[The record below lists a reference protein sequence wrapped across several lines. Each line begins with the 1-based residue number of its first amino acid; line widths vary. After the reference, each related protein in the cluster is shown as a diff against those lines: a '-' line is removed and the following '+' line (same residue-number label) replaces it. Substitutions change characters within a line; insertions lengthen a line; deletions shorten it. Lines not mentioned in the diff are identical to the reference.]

1 VPAADALHATFV
13 RSQVAHGRLVAIDVD
28 EARALPGVAGVFTAD
43 ELRVG
48 DLPPGPPA
56 PDTFARPVLARD
68 VVRFVGEPVAVVVA
82 TTRAISVDAAEAVV
96 VEVEPLPV
104 VLDPVEAAAEG
115 APVLFASV
123 GSNRAARWEINA
135 REDPLAGAAIR
146 VRGRFRNQ
154 RLAPV
159 PMEVN
164 AALAQPDGEG
174 GLTLWVSCQAPFLV
188 REEVAGSLGLP
199 RERVRVVAAAV
210 GGGFGAKIVTYP
222 EQIVV
227 AALALR
233 LGRPVR
239 YEETRSENLV
249 AMTHGRA
256 QVQDV
261 EVGADG
267 DGRITGLRI
276 RVTADLG
283 AYPSEG
289 ASLPELTGL
298 MACGVYDVP
307 RVDYLAECVVT
318 NTTPVSAYR
327 GAGRP
332 EATAM
337 IERALDLLA
346 AEIDMDPAELRRR
359 NLIPPFAGS
368 HRTVTGAD
376 YDTADYA
383 RALEKALH
391 VSGYDELRKE
401 QSTRRAHH
409 DRWLLGIGIAC
420 YVEITGWG
428 PEYARVEVLP
438 NGTAI
443 VHTGSCPQGQ
453 GHETA
458 FAQIVSET
466 LALPMSAITVLHSDT
481 ASIPHGEGTMG
492 SRSLQKGGSAVLTA
506 ARAVLDQARGIA
518 GQMLEVAA
526 EDVVPLPPGRL
537 AVAGA
542 PDRSITLAEVG
553 AAAAAVGMAAT
564 GGPPS
569 LVAAVDFEGSGD
581 VTFPFGAHV
590 AVVEVDVETGAA
602 RLVRH
607 VAVDDCGRVMNPM
620 LVEGQV
626 HGGIAQG
633 AAQALFESVEYDE
646 LGTPLTGTLMTY
658 AAPSAAELPMFEL
671 AGTET
676 PTPRNPLGARGIGES
691 GTIGGAAA
699 VQNAVIDAVAH
710 LGVRHV
716 DMPATPERMWRALQG
731 RDAGPFVEVKPS

>member
-1 VPAADALHATFV
+1 
-13 RSQVAHGRLVAIDVD
+13 
-28 EARALPGVAGVFTAD
+28 
-43 ELRVG
+43 
-48 DLPPGPPA
+48 
-56 PDTFARPVLARD
+56 
-68 VVRFVGEPVAVVVA
+68 
-82 TTRAISVDAAEAVV
+82 
-96 VEVEPLPV
+96 
-104 VLDPVEAAAEG
+104 
-115 APVLFASV
+115 
-123 GSNRAARWEINA
+123 
-135 REDPLAGAAIR
+135 
-146 VRGRFRNQ
+146 
-154 RLAPV
+154 
-159 PMEVN
+159 
-164 AALAQPDGEG
+164 
-174 GLTLWVSCQAPFLV
+174 
-188 REEVAGSLGLP
+188 
-199 RERVRVVAAAV
+199 
-210 GGGFGAKIVTYP
+210 VTYP
-222 EQIVV
+222 EQVAV

-239 YEETRSENLV
+239 YEETRSENLA
-249 AMTHGRA
+249 AMTHGRG

-261 EVGADG
+261 EVGADE
-267 DGRITGLRI
+267 DGRITGLSI

-298 MACGVYDVP
+298 MACGVYDIP

-337 IERALDLLA
+337 IERAVDLLA
-346 AEIDMDPAELRRR
+346 AEMNVDPADLRRR
-359 NLIPPFAGS
+359 NLIPAFAGS

-376 YDTADYA
+376 YDAADYA
-383 RALEKALH
+383 GVLERALQVA
-391 VSGYDELRKE
+391 GYDELREE
-401 QSTRRAHH
+401 QSARRGRH
-409 DRWLLGIGIAC
+409 DRSLLGIGIAC

-428 PEYARVEVLP
+428 PEYARVEILP
-438 NGTAI
+438 DGTAV
-443 VHTGSCPQGQ
+443 VHSGSAPQGQ

-458 FAQIVSET
+458 FAQIAADT
-466 LALPMSAITVLHSDT
+466 LGLPMSAITVLHSDT
-481 ASIPHGEGTMG
+481 AAIPHGEGTMG

-526 EDVVPLPPGRL
+526 EDVVSLPSGRL

-542 PDRSITLAEVG
+542 PDRSVTLAEVG
-553 AAAAAVGMAAT
+553 TAAAAAGM
-564 GGPPS
+564 GGAGEASS

-590 AVVEVDVETGAA
+590 AVTEVEIETGAA

-607 VAVDDCGRVMNPM
+607 VAVDDCGRVMNPT

-658 AAPSAAELPMFEL
+658 AVPSAAELPMFEL

-691 GTIGGAAA
+691 GTIGAAAA

-710 LGVRHV
+710 FGVRHI
-716 DMPATPERMWRALQG
+716 DMPATPERIRRAVDSV
-731 RDAGPFVEVKPS
+731 DARSRREVKPS